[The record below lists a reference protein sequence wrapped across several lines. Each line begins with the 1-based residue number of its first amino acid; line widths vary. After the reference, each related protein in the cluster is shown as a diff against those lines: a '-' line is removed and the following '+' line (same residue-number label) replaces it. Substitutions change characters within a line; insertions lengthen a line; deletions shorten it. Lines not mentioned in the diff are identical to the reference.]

1 MRVGST
7 TCSCFQA
14 LLRRRPSQRLERSA
28 AGWSRC
34 AETCS
39 PVSTQMLLLINRR
52 ACHMFLLMLQERV
65 IIDGLQYDAVRREIA
80 SFKLPHR
87 AWDKLNR
94 MGQLS
99 TCSLPDGAWARSL
112 LAGKSALQQETD
124 CATPST
130 TCRSTWFPELFQLRE
145 DSPETRF
152 TPNHFYVDGW
162 AIQTSLREFEKSSG
176 EKI

>member
-1 MRVGST
+1 
-7 TCSCFQA
+7 
-14 LLRRRPSQRLERSA
+14 
-28 AGWSRC
+28 
-34 AETCS
+34 
-39 PVSTQMLLLINRR
+39 MLLLINRR

-112 LAGKSALQQETD
+112 LAGKSALNKKMAVRHRQLHVV
-124 CATPST
+124 APGSPS
-130 TCRSTWFPELFQLRE
+130 SF
-145 DSPETRF
+145 
-152 TPNHFYVDGW
+152 N
-162 AIQTSLREFEKSSG
+162 
-176 EKI
+176 